1 MKNIELGSG
10 LGNLQFGMTREAF
23 KEIMGEPDE
32 IEMIENEELEEDQS
46 EAWHYDEVELS
57 ASFDNLEDWRL
68 TSLAVSS
75 NDYTFEGV
83 DFIGLS
89 QQEVMAQIEMMDLGD
104 ISIEELSEEEE
115 EENSQQIATLLD
127 VSLNLWFD
135 NGILSEIQWG
145 PYWDDEE
152 EELIWPGDEE
162 E

>member
-1 MKNIELGSG
+1 MKNIELGKG
-10 LGNLQFGMTREAF
+10 IDNLQFGMSREQF

-32 IEMIENEELEEDQS
+32 VEVMENEDLPEDTS

-57 ASFDNLEDWRL
+57 ASFDQMEDWRL

-75 NDYTFEGV
+75 DEYTFEGI
-83 DFIGLS
+83 DLIGLS
-89 QQEVMAQIEMMDLGD
+89 QQEVMDQIEMMDLGD
-104 ISIEELSEEEE
+104 ISIEELSDEEG
-115 EENSQQIATLLD
+115 NSQQIATLLD

-152 EELIWPGDEE
+152 EELIWPGEN
-162 E
+162 